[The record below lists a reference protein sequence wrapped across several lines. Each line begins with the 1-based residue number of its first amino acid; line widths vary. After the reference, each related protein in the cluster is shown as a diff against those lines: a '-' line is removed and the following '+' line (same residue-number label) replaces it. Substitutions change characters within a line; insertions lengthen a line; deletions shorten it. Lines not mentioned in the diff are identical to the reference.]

1 MKTFGRSSDHSAD
14 GGSRSGGDHGADGR
28 GLGGLRD
35 VGGGARGAGNG
46 ATDNGGSGS
55 NGRDF
60 ETTTLGAALARG
72 IISLIGG
79 LLGYYLAQLMIS
91 RSLLSG
97 PNNLLYL
104 TIVGVLIG
112 YLVSGRVASRFGRF
126 WSKAVDRLRNLPP
139 DAVLAAFAGA
149 TLGLLVTVLLNN
161 VMAAV
166 PGFTWYWSQLIAV
179 VLVVGLGGFF
189 VANRKL
195 IPFLRPPAQSDL
207 VPRSVKRI
215 TDKVIDTSA
224 IIDGRL
230 TAIVESNFLE
240 GHLILPHY
248 VLTELQRI
256 ADSDDQLRRQR
267 GRRGLE
273 ALDKLVESDKV
284 TTEIAHQEHA
294 KGPVDDRLV
303 QLCLE
308 RGASLVTTD
317 YNLSRVAQ
325 LQGVKV
331 FNLHQLASSVK
342 ASYLPGE
349 RLSLV
354 IVRQGREAGQ
364 GLAYLEDGTMV
375 VVEGAGDSVGETL
388 EVVVTSSLQTNMG
401 RMIFAKPEV

>member
-1 MKTFGRSSDHSAD
+1 MKRPERNDEQD
-14 GGSRSGGDHGADGR
+14 GS
-28 GLGGLRD
+28 
-35 VGGGARGAGNG
+35 
-46 ATDNGGSGS
+46 TDA
-55 NGRDF
+55 
-60 ETTTLGAALARG
+60 TTLGAALARG
-72 IISLIGG
+72 LLSLAGG
-79 LLGYYLAQLMIS
+79 LLGYFLGQLLIGGS
-91 RSLLSG
+91 FLSG

-104 TIVGVLIG
+104 TAVGVMVG
-112 YLVSGRVASRFGRF
+112 YLVSGRVARRFGRF
-126 WSKAVDRLRNLPP
+126 WARAVDRLTHLPP
-139 DAVLAAFAGA
+139 DGVLAALAGA

-161 VMAAV
+161 VLAAM
-166 PGFTWYWSQLIAV
+166 PGFTWYWSQLIAAIL
-179 VLVVGLGGFF
+179 VLGLGGFF

-195 IPFLRPPAQSDL
+195 IPFLRPHDAPGQPTRRVAR
-207 VPRSVKRI
+207 V

-230 TAIVESNFLE
+230 AAVVETNFLE
-240 GHLILPHY
+240 GKLILPHY

-273 ALDKLVESDKV
+273 VLDKLVESDRV
-284 TTEIAHQEHA
+284 TTEVVHVENA

-303 QLCLE
+303 KLCLE
-308 RGASLVTTD
+308 RGAALVTTD
-317 YNLSRVAQ
+317 YNLSRVAA

-331 FNLHQLASSVK
+331 LNLHQLASSVK

-349 RLSLV
+349 RLALG

-401 RMIFAKPEV
+401 RMIFAKPEQLELAVQEKTS